1 MKKVIVCGVLTV
13 LCIVATVLLRGPMG
27 NADLEYTEVEATVI
41 SSEAVERTVRT
52 RYSTSRQTVYEV
64 VVRYDGENYYLINA
78 HNAYSY
84 QEGKTVKVYLAGGKM
99 YANEEG
105 VRSGSLLGKAYSVAL
120 IGSLVMFFVTIILW
134 SKAAQEKRQAG

>member
-1 MKKVIVCGVLTV
+1 MCSS
-13 LCIVATVLLRGPMG
+13 
-27 NADLEYTEVEATVI
+27 DL
-41 SSEAVERTVRT
+41 AVERTVRT

-64 VVRYDGENYYLINA
+64 VVRYDGENYDLINA

-105 VRSGSLLGKAYSVAL
+105 VRSGSLFGKAYSAAL

>member
-1 MKKVIVCGVLTV
+1 
-13 LCIVATVLLRGPMG
+13 
-27 NADLEYTEVEATVI
+27 
-41 SSEAVERTVRT
+41 
-52 RYSTSRQTVYEV
+52 
-64 VVRYDGENYYLINA
+64 
-78 HNAYSY
+78 
-84 QEGKTVKVYLAGGKM
+84 M